1 MHTAYGTLFVM
12 NTQHNIMLLLV
23 IMYRNAVYGVNL
35 KLSIVTVQ
43 VEKSFLQNERG
54 I

>member
-12 NTQHNIMLLLV
+12 NTQHNYYAV